1 MNLNVSHRPQFGS
14 RFIGH
19 IDNCGRTPGNRAGIT
34 DAVVK
39 TVVDEISVRSNGQEV
54 ISQRINPK
62 NISHGY
68 AYEIPGVLFAF
79 SNAYG
84 FDVVCLD
91 KHDEVVLNRL
101 QEECQ
106 SEVRINQLFGTPIT
120 MGLDQLKI
128 ANAPVDTTAVL
139 NANAAEVRANHYPGP
154 K

>member
-1 MNLNVSHRPQFGS
+1 MNLTVPHRPQFGS

-39 TVVDEISVRSNGQEV
+39 TVVDEISKQCGGQEV
-54 ISQRINPK
+54 ISRRIDPK
-62 NISHGY
+62 KVSQGY

-91 KHDEVVLNRL
+91 KHDEVVLERL

-106 SEVRINQLFGTPIT
+106 SEVRLNQLFGTPIT

-128 ANAPVDTTAVL
+128 DEAPVNTTAVL
-139 NANAAEVRANHYPGP
+139 NANAAEVRATHYPGP
-154 K
+154 